1 MSGQQLLPDEPTSPV
16 IASSRTNFALLK
28 TRVEN
33 VERGMAE
40 LREKWMQD
48 IQEHLGKDSNV
59 EPMELEGT
67 LNIQEFNSMELLH
80 DAKKMNKMRKQL
92 SEEVNMLKADIMVE
106 LKEEVKV
113 ELKHEILE
121 DLKVE
126 MKEALSKEFGAEKE
140 LLRKM
145 KMCFVSDSLLAKSTQ
160 VNDGEL
166 PDTENDSE
174 SQDNDSQSQES
185 VNLLAKYR
193 YP

>member
-1 MSGQQLLPDEPTSPV
+1 MDARHSGAPGEGLQL
-16 IASSRTNFALLK
+16 
-28 TRVEN
+28 
-33 VERGMAE
+33 
-40 LREKWMQD
+40 
-48 IQEHLGKDSNV
+48 

-67 LNIQEFNSMELLH
+67 LNIQDFNSMELLQ
-80 DAKKMNKMRKQL
+80 DAQKMNKMREQL

-106 LKEEVKV
+106 LKEELKV

-126 MKEALSKEFGAEKE
+126 MKEALSKEFGDEKE
-140 LLRKM
+140 LLRKI

-166 PDTENDSE
+166 PETENDSE
-174 SQDNDSQSQES
+174 SQDNDSESQES
-185 VNLLAKYR
+185 VSLLAKYR